1 MPSCNTYHLTWVSLT
16 LDVGYLFTAAPA
28 KPSHCSL
35 PWARGI
41 FSPLPLLTLN
51 MEYQSR
57 PKSRTTQNLSLS
69 TGYACNRTG
78 PGEARGLEMLAG
90 GCLWGTT
97 RDCPRTLA
105 WGWGAAGPLYPS
117 KAKGELPLAAPSSH
131 ARFPQTS
138 SSLLSSHGPSLLPPL
153 CHPAPPGT
161 SVLCE
166 GAGEEMS
173 FRTAQRGW
181 GGVPADLFIAKH
193 PVRTLSSAACLVC
206 LPACLPLGLFNPCLY
221 PVAPPCTPTGL
232 S

>member
-1 MPSCNTYHLTWVSLT
+1 M
-16 LDVGYLFTAAPA
+16 
-28 KPSHCSL
+28 
-35 PWARGI
+35 
-41 FSPLPLLTLN
+41 
-51 MEYQSR
+51 
-57 PKSRTTQNLSLS
+57 S

-221 PVAPPCTPTGL
+221 LSRSRGDNGKAKNSREDIHVKMMDRSPAPG
-232 S
+232 